1 MEPNMDRTAKK
12 RRNQTRAELNKGR
25 NRTWK
30 KGTKDGTEQGKNFTS
45 AENSAWKELSYSET
59 EY

>member
-1 MEPNMDRTAKK
+1 M
-12 RRNQTRAELNKGR
+12 AELNKGR

-30 KGTKDGTEQGKNFTS
+30 KGTRDGTEKGKNFTS